1 MVARSS
7 GGGLY
12 FDAGVDI
19 SKLKAGFA
27 KGRQEARNF
36 ASGVVREGRR
46 VDQAFNQ
53 SSRGVNVMNTS
64 LGNVKNSLLP
74 LVGVAGGAGLMLIL
88 ANQVRRAGRE
98 TYNFSKDFEM
108 AMKEV
113 STISAAVRADFK
125 GISEEIINMAAQGPD
140 DAIQLAN
147 AYYQIVSAGYDG
159 EEGLELLRISSQ
171 AATAGITD
179 TKTAADGITTVLNAW
194 GKSFDQAEAVAD
206 AMFKTVEKGKTTFP
220 ELASN
225 IAQVAPVAATL
236 KIPFEEIMALIASI
250 TKQGTTTSMAFT
262 QIRSALVG
270 LSKQMGGDI
279 FQQGKSLQEVFE
291 DIAQGANYSI
301 EELTKLTGRVEGA
314 SAILATTGEK
324 FASAKDDLNELAG
337 ATGSMTSAYDEM
349 MEAIENKWSLVH
361 NKWNRQLKSLGN
373 NLKLASGGLA
383 DFFDELLTN
392 RQADII
398 DPAVSNQLKQFKA
411 ELSGI
416 EDIEE
421 RRAAI
426 QEKIFEIR
434 NKQKETGGEMNHLE
448 NQQAGSL
455 QKVAEL
461 FSMGTGLSG
470 IFKNYVGVD
479 VTPGFNAYKEL
490 EIVKEQFDINRKL
503 EKELMA
509 MFKASFSET
518 GTEID
523 EPDQTKEKVKTLSDY
538 QKEIEK
544 LKEKLGTGPIE
555 QDVQLILQIANL
567 NEKADEIKTQVRE
580 KLKEALGDNLEIKP
594 LEKVSA
600 TIANT
605 SGSLVDIDK
614 EMSKILKG
622 STALTKEEEQRLKML
637 VAQSGEII
645 KQEALIE
652 ALQEGFESTSEI
664 LGAVSYAL
672 GEVDMELGR
681 SVGKM
686 ADLAY
691 NASNLIG
698 QLASQ
703 NYIGAIATGIGM
715 LGNVFGMFNQQDDPI
730 NRNLEN
736 INRTLE
742 RQSAILASMPDLESY
757 YSLATKQLTELNDAI
772 ELNQQKLK
780 EQAAGLYTTGT
791 QRRYEEDYLNW
802 SQNQWDEYYSQ
813 RIAALGD
820 YTYDSMQQAREYAD
834 MMMRE
839 LDYGINDYI
848 RDHGHPM
855 LAPAQFWDTDT
866 IISEWAKGNLELGV
880 NALETIEEI
889 NQARAEIRRLM
900 DEQYSKSL
908 GFNTE
913 NVASVILE
921 GVKSGLELSENGLG
935 DWASVLGSKVE
946 DALSTHLMSVLN
958 DQILVN
964 FMEQFNRAMQDGS
977 LDGDMDALRKLFV
990 ESVEQAEN
998 LWNELSPVLQ
1008 EFQDA
1013 TGYDPLKG
1021 AVAAIT
1027 EDTAG
1032 IIAGQFTAMRFDLK
1046 DISASLN
1053 EMIDYSMDSLN
1064 FLEDIAENTSE
1075 NYRLKAIEEKLT
1087 EMNGYLRDAV

>member
-1 MVARSS
+1 MAARSS

-36 ASGVVREGRR
+36 SNGVVREGKR

-53 SSRGVNVMNTS
+53 SSKGVNVMNTS
-64 LGNVKNSLLP
+64 LGNVKNTLLP
-74 LVGVAGGAGLMLIL
+74 LVGVAGGAGLMFML
-88 ANQVRRAGRE
+88 ANQVRRTGRE

-113 STISAAVRADFK
+113 STISSAVRADFK
-125 GISEEIINMAAQGPD
+125 GISDEIINMAAHSPD

-159 EEGLELLRISSQ
+159 AKGLELLRVSSQ

-194 GKSFDQAEAVAD
+194 GKSFDQAESVAD

-270 LSKQMGGDI
+270 LSKQMGGEI

-337 ATGSMTSAYDEM
+337 AAGSMTSAYDEM
-349 MEAIENKWSLVH
+349 MEAVENRWALVH

-383 DFFDELLTN
+383 DFFDDLLTN
-392 RQADII
+392 READII
-398 DPAVSNQLKQFKA
+398 DPAVSNQLKQFRA

-426 QEKIFEIR
+426 QNKILEIR
-434 NKQKETGGEMNHLE
+434 KKQLGTGREMNQLE

-455 QKVAEL
+455 RKVAEL

-479 VTPGFNAYKEL
+479 VTPGYNAYKEL

-509 MFKASFSET
+509 MFKSSFEESEIS
-518 GTEID
+518 TEQTV
-523 EPDQTKEKVKTLSDY
+523 PTKEKIKTLSDY

-567 NEKADEIKTQVRE
+567 NEKADEIKDNVRE
-580 KLKEALGDNLEIKP
+580 KLKEALGDDIEIKP
-594 LEKVSA
+594 MESISAAIEKTSDSLVNVDKETGKVLKGSSA
-600 TIANT
+600 LTAEQEAQLKILGQQYEQLARQEELVE
-605 SGSLVDIDK
+605 SLVDGFGDA
-614 EMSKILKG
+614 
-622 STALTKEEEQRLKML
+622 STL
-637 VAQSGEII
+637 
-645 KQEALIE
+645 
-652 ALQEGFESTSEI
+652 

-703 NYIGAIATGIGM
+703 NYVGAIATGIGM
-715 LGNVFGMFNQQDDPI
+715 LGNVFGIFNRQDDPV

-742 RQSAILASMPDLESY
+742 RQSALLANLSGTNWFE
-757 YSLATKQLTELNDAI
+757 LATKQADDYRASIEAGTEALRQMNILTNEEYAERQAYFRQLQKEFPNFYGNMTWETYRENLFGESRNWGIEEFIEAYTNGTAHLNEEAQEI
-772 ELNQQKLK
+772 LEQILK
-780 EQAAGLYTTGT
+780 ERTALLGLL
-791 QRRYEEDYLNW
+791 EE
-802 SQNQWDEYYSQ
+802 
-813 RIAALGD
+813 
-820 YTYDSMQQAREYAD
+820 
-834 MMMRE
+834 
-839 LDYGINDYI
+839 
-848 RDHGHPM
+848 
-855 LAPAQFWDTDT
+855 QF
-866 IISEWAKGNLELGV
+866 
-880 NALETIEEI
+880 
-889 NQARAEIRRLM
+889 Q
-900 DEQYSKSL
+900 KSL
-908 GFNTE
+908 GFGTNT
-913 NVASVILE
+913 VADSIVSGIEE
-921 GVKSGLELSENGLG
+921 GLRLSEDGLG
-935 DWASVLGSKVE
+935 SWTDTFGSFLKK
-946 DALSTHLMSVLN
+946 ALRQNLLSVLN
-958 DQILVN
+958 EQLLVN
-964 FMEQFNRAMQDGS
+964 FMSEFNEAMKDGD
-977 LDGDMDALRKLFV
+977 LDGDVDTLRDLFIEAV
-990 ESVEQAEN
+990 GQAEH
-998 LWNELSPVLQ
+998 LWETISPILD
-1008 EFQDA
+1008 EFSG
-1013 TGYDPLKG
+1013 GYDKQGLTG
-1021 AVAAIT
+1021 AIQGIT
-1027 EDTAG
+1027 EETASL
-1032 IIAGQFTAMRFDLK
+1032 IAGQFTAMRFDLK
-1046 DISASLN
+1046 DISTSLN

>member
-74 LVGVAGGAGLMLIL
+74 LVGLAGGAGLMLIL
-88 ANQVRRAGRE
+88 ANQVKQAGQE

-159 EEGLELLRISSQ
+159 VEGLELLRVSSE

-194 GKSFDQAEAVAD
+194 GKSFDEAELVAD

-279 FQQGKSLQEVFE
+279 FQQGESLQEVFE

-337 ATGSMTSAYDEM
+337 AAGSMTSAYDEM
-349 MEAIENKWSLVH
+349 MEAVENKWSLVH
-361 NKWNRQLKSLGN
+361 NKWNRELKSLGN

-398 DPAVSNQLKQFKA
+398 DPAVNSQLKRFKA

-416 EDIEE
+416 EDIEA

-434 NKQKETGGEMNHLE
+434 KKQSSIGEEKFQLEKQQPGSVRKGVEWLNMATGMNKVFGDAVISGHVKE
-448 NQQAGSL
+448 
-455 QKVAEL
+455 
-461 FSMGTGLSG
+461 
-470 IFKNYVGVD
+470 
-479 VTPGFNAYKEL
+479 KEL

-523 EPDQTKEKVKTLSDY
+523 EPDQAKEKIKTLSDY
-538 QKEIEK
+538 QKEIEQ

-555 QDVQLILQIANL
+555 QDVQLILKIANL

-594 LEKVSA
+594 LENLSA
-600 TIANT
+600 TIAKT

-622 STALTKEEEQRLKML
+622 STTLTKEEEQRLKML
-637 VAQSGEII
+637 VAQSGELI

-691 NASNLIG
+691 NASTLIG

-703 NYIGAIATGIGM
+703 NYVGAIATGIGM
-715 LGNVFGMFNQQDDPI
+715 LGNVFGMFNKQEDPI
-730 NRNLEN
+730 AQNLET

-742 RQSAILASMPDLESY
+742 RQSAILASMPDLEGY
-757 YSLATKQLTELNDAI
+757 YNVAQKQLQKFNEEVDLLN
-772 ELNQQKLK
+772 EKLK
-780 EQAAGLYTTGT
+780 QQAPQYSVPTYNRYAEEYDSYLQQMEEQIFNRALGMGYRPGT
-791 QRRYEEDYLNW
+791 NEIEAYIREYM
-802 SQNQWDEYYSQ
+802 SQLPSIDEY
-813 RIAALGD
+813 IAENFPL
-820 YTYDSMQQAREYAD
+820 EYPVSLWDAD
-834 MMMRE
+834 
-839 LDYGINDYI
+839 D
-848 RDHGHPM
+848 
-855 LAPAQFWDTDT
+855 
-866 IISEWAKGNLELGV
+866 IISEWAKGNVELSED
-880 NALETIEEI
+880 ALETVREINAVKAEMQRLLDDQYQKALGFSTGNVAESIVSGIEE
-889 NQARAEIRRLM
+889 
-900 DEQYSKSL
+900 
-908 GFNTE
+908 
-913 NVASVILE
+913 
-921 GVKSGLELSENGLG
+921 GLRLSESGLG
-935 DWASVLGSKVE
+935 DWTQNFGELMRK
-946 DALSTHLMSVLN
+946 ALRQNLLSALN
-958 DQILVN
+958 EQLLVN
-964 FMEQFNRAMQDGS
+964 FMAEFNEAMKDGD
-977 LDGDMDALRKLFV
+977 LDGDVDSLR
-990 ESVEQAEN
+990 ESFIAAVEQAESI
-998 LWNELSPVLQ
+998 WETISPVLDEYTQ
-1008 EFQDA
+1008 GINQQGL
-1013 TGYDPLKG
+1013 TGAIQG
-1021 AVAAIT
+1021 IT
-1027 EDTAG
+1027 EETASL
-1032 IIAGQFTAMRFDLK
+1032 IAGQFTAMRFDLK
-1046 DISASLN
+1046 DISTSLN